1 MTRPRKSLNV
11 TNPPLIEGFSPLG
24 VTVADKEPVILLF
37 EEYEAFR
44 LLDYEGMTQFQ
55 AAEQL
60 DVSRP
65 ALTRIYEKARRTIA
79 EAFVEGKAIKILTMS
94 GNPEK
99 PEQPKNEESDS
110 CVCVHCNTRVPHM
123 PGVPCR
129 QSSCPECGK
138 PMIRENSYHHQ
149 LIISKTGNI

>member
-1 MTRPRKSLNV
+1 M
-11 TNPPLIEGFSPLG
+11 IEGFKPLG
-24 VTVADKEPVILLF
+24 TPAEDKEPVILLF

-55 AAEQL
+55 AADQM

-79 EAFVEGKAIKILTMS
+79 EAFVEGKAIEIRPMS
-94 GNPEK
+94 GNTKK
-99 PEQPKNEESDS
+99 PDQQKIEENVS
-110 CVCVHCNTRVPHM
+110 CICVHCNTKLPHVP
-123 PGVPCR
+123 GIPCR
-129 QSSCPECGK
+129 LSSCPECGK